1 MPVVGSAGAPTAGS
15 RTPSGSLGVARA
27 APPGW
32 VTTGL
37 GHYWAQDINERGQIV
52 LLGPQYEAG
61 GRWRSYLWSN
71 GRMRDLGT
79 LPLDARDAPNAT
91 VSGGAMNERGEII
104 GAVLVNRD
112 DSFSFHAFSWYRGKM
127 RDLGCGQRT
136 RTQCRDISSR
146 AYALNERGQSVGWWA
161 TGTEAT
167 TTRRRAALWHEGTT
181 RFLGT
186 LPGRGSSEATGINER
201 GEIIGTSYV
210 LDNRHGFVE
219 QRREQAFIWKN
230 GTMRALLL
238 PGDDISWVHA
248 INDRSQAIGTSC
260 AESSEH
266 PAFFVCRGF
275 LWDNGTMRDLRRF
288 FPQVINNRG
297 QMLGSD
303 DPAHN
308 VLQFLWDG
316 GRITKVEELG
326 LRHATDINDSGDIVG
341 IVETAEGAR
350 AALWHDGTLTNLGA
364 LSGARSSFPRQI
376 TNRGQILG
384 SSQMPADEG
393 SGWAEHDHSML
404 WTRFGLRDQE
414 S

>member
-1 MPVVGSAGAPTAGS
+1 M
-15 RTPSGSLGVARA
+15 
-27 APPGW
+27 
-32 VTTGL
+32 TGL

-52 LLGPQYEAG
+52 VLGPAYSG
-61 GRWRSYLWSN
+61 RSRWRSYVRSN

-79 LPLDARDAPNAT
+79 LSLGAADAPNAT
-91 VSGGAMNERGEII
+91 TSGGAMNERGEII

-112 DSFSFHAFSWYRGKM
+112 DSFSFHAFHWYRGKM
-127 RDLGCGQRT
+127 SDLGCGQRT
-136 RTQCRDISSR
+136 RTQCHNISSR
-146 AYALNERGQSVGWWA
+146 AYALNEHGQSVGWWA
-161 TGTEAT
+161 IGTEAT
-167 TTRRRAALWHEGTT
+167 TTRRQATLWHKGTT

-210 LDNRHGFVE
+210 LGKHDTFVE
-219 QRREQAFIWKN
+219 QRHEQAFIWKN

-238 PGDDISWVHA
+238 PSDDTSWVHA

-260 AESSEH
+260 AESLEH

-303 DPAHN
+303 HPDHN
-308 VLQFLWDG
+308 VLEFLRDG
-316 GRITKVEELG
+316 GQITKVEELG
-326 LRHATDINDSGDIVG
+326 LRHATDINDRGDIVG
-341 IVETAEGAR
+341 IVDATEGAR

-364 LSGARSSFPRQI
+364 LPGARSSIPREI

-384 SSQMPADEG
+384 TSQMPADED
-393 SGWAEHDHSML
+393 SGWAEHDHSTL
-404 WTRFGLRDQE
+404 WTPFGLRDKGP
-414 S
+414 